1 MHGTT
6 GADVERVK
14 REIEE
19 VIGIDCSHAI
29 CASAKQVVLTQLLI
43 CPSCSHR
50 VTTAVPSSSEQRSYI
65 HLTQVRLHKCFVASI
80 HGNRQKLHR
89 YTAKL

>member
-29 CASAKQVVLTQLLI
+29 CASAKQVLHTQSVI
-43 CPSCSHR
+43 CPSCSHC
-50 VTTAVPSSSEQRSYI
+50 VAIAVPSSYEQRSYT
-65 HLTQVRLHKCFVASI
+65 HLTQVRL
-80 HGNRQKLHR
+80 QK
-89 YTAKL
+89 